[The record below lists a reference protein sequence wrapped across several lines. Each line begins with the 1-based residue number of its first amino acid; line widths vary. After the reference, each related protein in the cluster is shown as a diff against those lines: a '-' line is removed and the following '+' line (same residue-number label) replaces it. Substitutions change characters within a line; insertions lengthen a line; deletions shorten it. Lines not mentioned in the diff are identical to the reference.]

1 MYLKYGPK
9 CCTSGDLKTVTVML
23 ERRFKNV
30 KKMSGGI
37 LKKSSSSNLLRKF
50 SRVPR
55 GVTLGEK

>member
-1 MYLKYGPK
+1 
-9 CCTSGDLKTVTVML
+9 ML
-23 ERRFKNV
+23 EKRFKNV